1 MNRPRKRH
9 SISTSLDYQNSK
21 KDSPQMNNLKKLN
34 ANILNYIKLKGIKY
48 HNLSYTPTE
57 HDYSNDGKKK
67 IETIK
72 EENEDFQKTNN
83 KSKSQEA
90 NKRNINEYL
99 LELFVM
105 NMTIK

>member
-21 KDSPQMNNLKKLN
+21 NDSPQMNNLKKLN

-67 IETIK
+67 K
-72 EENEDFQKTNN
+72 LKQ
-83 KSKSQEA
+83 
-90 NKRNINEYL
+90 
-99 LELFVM
+99 
-105 NMTIK
+105 